1 MVAVLSD
8 MKGFDSVWDAIT
20 TGKGDQ
26 ELADTQHRY
35 EQCCNARIK
44 KRDAMTEAIIDFDIK
59 KAELIAD
66 GMRDPKYKTTLKNEL
81 AIAKYPDEYRKMVD
95 AVNTKKAYD
104 IFLKKMESRINTIK
118 KLLGENTRNFGSTGR

>member
-1 MVAVLSD
+1 
-8 MKGFDSVWDAIT
+8 MKEFDSVWDAIT

-35 EQCCNARIK
+35 EQCCNERIR
-44 KRDAMTEAIIDFDIK
+44 KRDAMTEAIIEFDIL
-59 KAELIAD
+59 KAEMIAE
-66 GMRDPKYKTTLKNEL
+66 GARDPKYKTTLKNEF
-81 AIAKYPDEYRKMVD
+81 AIAKYPEEYKKMVN
-95 AVNTKKAYD
+95 AVNMKKGYD